1 MYVLNYLLSSMTTSS
16 LATALPVWPFP
27 EMERKDTIQN
37 AYRLRGSN
45 NFYDGMITCS
55 ILDRKGADKL
65 TGKGDALV
73 KLPEEVNPI
82 RFQAPLIS
90 NSDITPVVRYWS
102 KQ

>member
-1 MYVLNYLLSSMTTSS
+1 MV
-16 LATALPVWPFP
+16 
-27 EMERKDTIQN
+27 
-37 AYRLRGSN
+37 
-45 NFYDGMITCS
+45 